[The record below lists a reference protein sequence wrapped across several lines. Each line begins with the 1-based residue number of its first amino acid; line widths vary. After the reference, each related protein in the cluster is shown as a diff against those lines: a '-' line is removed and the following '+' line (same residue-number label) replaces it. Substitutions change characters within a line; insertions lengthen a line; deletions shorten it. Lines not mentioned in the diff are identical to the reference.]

1 MFGWNET
8 VWFSIF
14 IGAALKSTAVLGVA
28 WFLAFLV
35 RGRSAAA
42 RHLVWTAASAALL
55 ALPLLSISLPALRVP
70 VARTFLTPNIVFE
83 TTASAAGATSARATL
98 AAPKPATALK
108 SRTWRPDWRLW
119 LMLLWAAGAA
129 LA

>member
-42 RHLVWTAASAALL
+42 RHLVWTAAAAAVL
-55 ALPLLSISLPALRVP
+55 ALPLLSISLPALRMPEVSGLLP
-70 VARTFLTPNIVFE
+70 
-83 TTASAAGATSARATL
+83 TSAVVMFQANASGSPVVGT
-98 AAPKPATALK
+98 AKSASHVVASTSPTPAP
-108 SRTWRPDWRLW
+108 WRPDWRL
-119 LMLLWAAGAA
+119 
-129 LA
+129 